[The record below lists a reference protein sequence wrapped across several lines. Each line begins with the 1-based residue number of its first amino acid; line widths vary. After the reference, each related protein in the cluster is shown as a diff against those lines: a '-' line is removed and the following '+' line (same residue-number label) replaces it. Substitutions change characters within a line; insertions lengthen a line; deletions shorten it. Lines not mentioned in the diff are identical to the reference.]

1 MFILCS
7 QRVPFS
13 STFPDVRPQ
22 GRRLRERT
30 ISEICLVKI
39 EWQAPLLNFGRL
51 CLWGSDFQAEM
62 QMVVLRQLFAAGWV
76 EWTSLPQIY
85 GGFAS
90 ERGGGGGG
98 GRGGGEGREDRE
110 EEAVEGEITSL
121 RLRVRPLPSHAR
133 LHQTRPLEFSR
144 NNFTNIVFFFFPPQ
158 VNPALLLSLVAF
170 SALVENTN
178 LLFPLRR
185 WDVGWRRPDICQVE
199 KGFSWFKAQTALV
212 LPFSPSPH
220 LASHR
225 APRHQFSLLNR
236 LCPLAFFHITHP
248 DN

>member
-1 MFILCS
+1 MAGATPKLRAFVSVGLRLS
-7 QRVPFS
+7 
-13 STFPDVRPQ
+13 
-22 GRRLRERT
+22 GRDANGGAEAAVCCWPGRMN
-30 ISEICLVKI
+30 ISASDL
-39 EWQAPLLNFGRL
+39 WRL
-51 CLWGSDFQAEM
+51 CFG
-62 QMVVLRQLFAAGWV
+62 
-76 EWTSLPQIY
+76 
-85 GGFAS
+85 
-90 ERGGGGGG
+90 ERRRRRRR

-110 EEAVEGEITSL
+110 EEAVEGEIASL

-133 LHQTRPLEFSR
+133 LHQTSRLGFSR
-144 NNFTNIVFFFFPPQ
+144 NNFTNIFFFFFPPQ